1 MTCKV
6 KANPKPTIVW
16 YQAGKVVK
24 ESSKV
29 SMSVDQ
35 KDDIYSIKLELKVG
49 LFSVSGPLTYHLN
62 MFCHYI
68 GRKCR
73 SQWTRGLR
81 RRSAATR
88 LLRLWFRILPGT

>member
-1 MTCKV
+1 MNGKLVIMTCKV

-29 SMSVDQ
+29 SMSIDQ

-49 LFSVSGPLTYHLN
+49 L
-62 MFCHYI
+62 I
-68 GRKCR
+68 
-73 SQWTRGLR
+73 
-81 RRSAATR
+81 
-88 LLRLWFRILPGT
+88 

>member
-29 SMSVDQ
+29 SMSIDQ

-49 LFSVSGPLTYHLN
+49 RFSVSGPLVYHLN
-62 MFCHYI
+62 IVLSLFLEKIVVTSVSVDIY
-68 GRKCR
+68 
-73 SQWTRGLR
+73 
-81 RRSAATR
+81 
-88 LLRLWFRILPGT
+88 RILVYEI

>member
-1 MTCKV
+1 MNGKLVIMTCKV

-29 SMSVDQ
+29 SMSIDQ

-49 LFSVSGPLTYHLN
+49 IFSESGHWIYHLN
-62 MFCHYI
+62 MFCHYFQ
-68 GRKCR
+68 RK
-73 SQWTRGLR
+73 
-81 RRSAATR
+81 
-88 LLRLWFRILPGT
+88 

>member
-35 KDDIYSIKLELKVG
+35 KDDIYSIKLELKVS
-49 LFSVSGPLTYHLN
+49 LFSVSGPLIYHLN
-62 MFCHYI
+62 NVLSIFSEKTIVNSISVNIY
-68 GRKCR
+68 
-73 SQWTRGLR
+73 
-81 RRSAATR
+81 
-88 LLRLWFRILPGT
+88 RIFFNEI

>member
-49 LFSVSGPLTYHLN
+49 LFSESGLRIYHLN
-62 MFCHYI
+62 MFCHYFQKTLSSI
-68 GRKCR
+68 
-73 SQWTRGLR
+73 SVDIYHI
-81 RRSAATR
+81 
-88 LLRLWFRILPGT
+88 FFYEI